1 MKEWLSL
8 VWYNFSTMM
17 AVIVSIALVILAI
30 GIIAG
35 IIMAIKELFEDK
47 QIVEMERLER
57 LYKERLDFE
66 EELEVARRARIM
78 NEWNY

>member
-8 VWYNFSTMM
+8 VLYNFSTMM
-17 AVIVSIALVILAI
+17 AVIISIALVILAI

-35 IIMAIKELFEDK
+35 IIMAIKEFFEDK

>member
-17 AVIVSIALVILAI
+17 AVIVSITLVILAI

-35 IIMAIKELFEDK
+35 IIMAIEELFKDK

-66 EELEVARRARIM
+66 EGLEVARRARIM

>member
-35 IIMAIKELFEDK
+35 IIMAVKEHFEDK

-57 LYKERLDFE
+57 LYKERLDFK

>member
-30 GIIAG
+30 GIIVG

>member
-57 LYKERLDFE
+57 LYKERLDLE
-66 EELEVARRARIM
+66 EGLEVARRARIM

>member
-17 AVIVSIALVILAI
+17 AVIISIALVILAI

>member
-66 EELEVARRARIM
+66 EGLEVARRARIM

>member
-17 AVIVSIALVILAI
+17 AVIISIALVILAI

-35 IIMAIKELFEDK
+35 IIMAIFEDK

-66 EELEVARRARIM
+66 ERLEVARRARIM